1 MDSMPNRPV
10 TCARVRE
17 HYLRE
22 DFLRYLLR
30 VASRRRVVL
39 CSASEPHGRHQLC
52 RPRLLAESMGALR
65 EQIASWLDTAFA
77 GLGPEEV
84 PPVYPSLHYAI
95 CRHWAG
101 GRDVVIEV
109 DAQQWQVAWRA
120 MEPVMGVMEALG
132 VPYTLRYSGHCSPHL
147 CVAEEEFPEVTDLAE
162 ALRSNEQLIS
172 DLGRRLNPYGAI
184 YLWPIARLPF
194 SLNENTGFACLEV
207 ASPTAG
213 AFDPS
218 QAHPEQVQIA
228 TAWPP
233 EQGRLGARP
242 LLEWAR
248 GEREVEPTPVSLF
261 TSAAPTPASVRRRE
275 DCESD
280 WTRSRCVLR
289 EKMRSADASLANA
302 PPAPAGMTLIPAG
315 PFITGTPWTTYELG
329 QPPLSIVELGAF
341 FLDLT
346 PVTSAQYQV
355 FIDDRGYRRQELW
368 SPEGWAF
375 LQAAGWEGPM
385 APCTEGPPD
394 LPARGLSAFEAEAYA
409 RWAGKRI
416 PTFAEWEKA
425 CRGIDGRRWP
435 WGDDFDESRCNT
447 ADGRPSDEDWAPTP
461 VGAFSAGASP
471 YGCLDM
477 VGNVWEWVQGGV
489 CIGGSFV
496 SHLRNS
502 SCCEHHGVEPHAR
515 TAKLGFRCAQD
526 VGR

>member
-1 MDSMPNRPV
+1 MPNRPV
-10 TCARVRE
+10 TCTRVRE

-65 EQIASWLDTAFA
+65 EQIASWLDAAFA

-147 CVAEEEFPEVTDLAE
+147 CVAEEEFSEVTDLAE

-184 YLWPIARLPF
+184 HLWPIARLPF

-233 EQGRLGARP
+233 EQGHLGARP

-302 PPAPAGMTLIPAG
+302 PPAPRA
-315 PFITGTPWTTYELG
+315 
-329 QPPLSIVELGAF
+329 
-341 FLDLT
+341 
-346 PVTSAQYQV
+346 
-355 FIDDRGYRRQELW
+355 
-368 SPEGWAF
+368 
-375 LQAAGWEGPM
+375 
-385 APCTEGPPD
+385 
-394 LPARGLSAFEAEAYA
+394 
-409 RWAGKRI
+409 
-416 PTFAEWEKA
+416 
-425 CRGIDGRRWP
+425 
-435 WGDDFDESRCNT
+435 
-447 ADGRPSDEDWAPTP
+447 
-461 VGAFSAGASP
+461 
-471 YGCLDM
+471 
-477 VGNVWEWVQGGV
+477 
-489 CIGGSFV
+489 
-496 SHLRNS
+496 
-502 SCCEHHGVEPHAR
+502 
-515 TAKLGFRCAQD
+515 
-526 VGR
+526 

>member
-1 MDSMPNRPV
+1 
-10 TCARVRE
+10 
-17 HYLRE
+17 
-22 DFLRYLLR
+22 
-30 VASRRRVVL
+30 
-39 CSASEPHGRHQLC
+39 
-52 RPRLLAESMGALR
+52 
-65 EQIASWLDTAFA
+65 
-77 GLGPEEV
+77 
-84 PPVYPSLHYAI
+84 
-95 CRHWAG
+95 
-101 GRDVVIEV
+101 
-109 DAQQWQVAWRA
+109 
-120 MEPVMGVMEALG
+120 MEALG

-147 CVAEEEFPEVTDLAE
+147 CVAEEEFPEVTNLAE

-213 AFDPS
+213 AFEPS

-435 WGDDFDESRCNT
+435 GATTSMSPDATPPT
-447 ADGRPSDEDWAPTP
+447 AGPPTRIGRPRLSAPSPPAPPPTAASTWWAMCGSGSRAGSASAGPSAPTCATRAAANTMEWSRML
-461 VGAFSAGASP
+461 GRRSWAFAAP
-471 YGCLDM
+471 RT
-477 VGNVWEWVQGGV
+477 WE
-489 CIGGSFV
+489 GS
-496 SHLRNS
+496 RPA
-502 SCCEHHGVEPHAR
+502 E
-515 TAKLGFRCAQD
+515 
-526 VGR
+526 